1 MYTHTHTQAPTY
13 SHSAV
18 IDFSQLNTAQHQP
31 VLLTAQAGQRGE
43 DGGGGV
49 VDAGDTDAAEALL
62 FNTLII

>member
-1 MYTHTHTQAPTY
+1 MYTHTHKLLPTPTLQ
-13 SHSAV
+13 SL
-18 IDFSQLNTAQHQP
+18 IFSQLNTAQHQP